1 MVALT
6 NSKGVNSMYSWSVVG
21 ILISLIGL
29 SLGVVCLV
37 KKIKGGVITC
47 IFYGSSLLFRMLV
60 HYLNRMLNSDLN
72 DFTVTDKLLTI
83 NNLSI
88 WFIFLAS
95 LAISSIW
102 IIYLNKAYAKEE
114 SV

>member
-1 MVALT
+1 M
-6 NSKGVNSMYSWSVVG
+6 NIWSVVG

-29 SLGVVCLV
+29 SLGVVCLI

-47 IFYGSSLLFRMLV
+47 IFYGSGLLFQMLV
-60 HYLNRMLNSDLN
+60 HYLRRILISHLN

-83 NNLSI
+83 NNLSN
-88 WFIFLAS
+88 WFIFFAS

-102 IIYLNKAYAKEE
+102 IVYLNKAYAKEE
-114 SV
+114 RV